1 MKKYSNS
8 YHRTV
13 NLKHVSLLI
22 GLGIISIVVI
32 IGAVW
37 FLYRT
42 LFYDPFP
49 EDASMTKQAGNLTQE
64 IDDEKGWMV
73 RYPVFD
79 DAAIDDS
86 ISQIVDE
93 SKEAA
98 DADQQVVLDYRSK
111 VVYDHYI
118 SVLFKETVK
127 SEDQEQIVYRSVN
140 YDKKQKQLLKVD
152 TILRNQYSQDLLDGA
167 ADNDVKAVEINE
179 QNVLIYLDG
188 QQTKTIDYSKNKE
201 YIALTDPNI
210 PSLYQKE
217 PLTVEKTKEIDPDKP
232 MVALTFDDG
241 PNPNTTPQL
250 LDTLKKY
257 NAHATFFMLG
267 TNVKYNPEL
276 VARVYQEGHEIG
288 NHSWEHRDFAR
299 MTDKDEIWAN
309 YQKADDAIFEACGHD
324 PTHVR
329 PPYGNV
335 SELYNK
341 VVNRDSILWSIDTR
355 DWESHDPK
363 AIQAIIEKY
372 VNDGSVILLHDIHI
386 DSVEAMETV
395 IPMLQKKGYQLVTID
410 DLYRYGKI

>member
-288 NHSWEHRDFAR
+288 NHSWEHKDFAR

-329 PPYGNV
+329 PPYGSV

>member
-152 TILRNQYSQDLLDGA
+152 TILRNQYSRDLLDGA

-288 NHSWEHRDFAR
+288 NHSWEHKDFAR

-329 PPYGNV
+329 PPYGSV

>member
-1 MKKYSNS
+1 M
-8 YHRTV
+8 
-13 NLKHVSLLI
+13 SLLI

-167 ADNDVKAVEINE
+167 ADSDVKAVEINE

-288 NHSWEHRDFAR
+288 NHSWEHKDFAR

-329 PPYGNV
+329 PPYGSV

>member
-127 SEDQEQIVYRSVN
+127 FR
-140 YDKKQKQLLKVD
+140 KH
-152 TILRNQYSQDLLDGA
+152 
-167 ADNDVKAVEINE
+167 
-179 QNVLIYLDG
+179 
-188 QQTKTIDYSKNKE
+188 
-201 YIALTDPNI
+201 NI
-210 PSLYQKE
+210 
-217 PLTVEKTKEIDPDKP
+217 
-232 MVALTFDDG
+232 TF
-241 PNPNTTPQL
+241 
-250 LDTLKKY
+250 
-257 NAHATFFMLG
+257 
-267 TNVKYNPEL
+267 
-276 VARVYQEGHEIG
+276 
-288 NHSWEHRDFAR
+288 
-299 MTDKDEIWAN
+299 
-309 YQKADDAIFEACGHD
+309 
-324 PTHVR
+324 
-329 PPYGNV
+329 
-335 SELYNK
+335 
-341 VVNRDSILWSIDTR
+341 
-355 DWESHDPK
+355 
-363 AIQAIIEKY
+363 
-372 VNDGSVILLHDIHI
+372 
-386 DSVEAMETV
+386 
-395 IPMLQKKGYQLVTID
+395 
-410 DLYRYGKI
+410 

>member
-1 MKKYSNS
+1 M
-8 YHRTV
+8 
-13 NLKHVSLLI
+13 SLLI

-288 NHSWEHRDFAR
+288 NHSWEHKDFAR

-329 PPYGNV
+329 PPYGSV